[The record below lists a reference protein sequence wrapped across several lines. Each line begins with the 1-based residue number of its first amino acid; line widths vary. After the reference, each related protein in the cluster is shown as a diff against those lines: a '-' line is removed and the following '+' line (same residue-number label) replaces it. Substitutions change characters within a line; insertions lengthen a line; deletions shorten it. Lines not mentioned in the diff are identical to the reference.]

1 MRAAFL
7 AAGALV
13 LALGAGCTASDE
25 PSDDETTEVQTPAPE
40 GSIPDEA
47 LEPVGK
53 PNGVETLGPKR
64 ILKRAETAAMKA
76 RSVQL
81 VGDAPDASL
90 DLVVTKD
97 SSDGRRTS
105 ADVTL
110 RTRVVDG
117 NIYIRAD
124 KSYWTEAFNKKKA
137 ARIGDKWVT
146 GDLDNPRLETFKQTS
161 TMKPLMRQFLRTS
174 GAAEVGEVGGVRGQP
189 AVPVTSESGTLW
201 IATTG
206 KPYPLLLSAPGDDA
220 SSEVSFRKWDKKVV
234 IKAPPPKNTISL
246 ADLA

>member
-1 MRAAFL
+1 MRVAVL

-13 LALGAGCTASDE
+13 LAVGAGCTSAGE
-25 PSDDETTEVQTPAPE
+25 QTTEESAAPSTEASSAPA
-40 GSIPDEA
+40 EA
-47 LEPVGK
+47 LEPVGR
-53 PNGVETLGPKR
+53 PNGVETLGPQR
-64 ILKRAETAAMKA
+64 ILKRAERAAMNA

-97 SSDGRRTS
+97 SSDGRRS
-105 ADVTL
+105 NADVTL

-117 NIYIRAD
+117 SIYIRAD
-124 KSYWTEAFNKKKA
+124 ESYWAEAFNKKKA
-137 ARIGDKWVT
+137 ARIGNKWVT
-146 GDLDNPRLETFKQTS
+146 GDLDNPRLKTFKQTS
-161 TMKPLMRQFLRTS
+161 TMKPLMRQFLRTP
-174 GAAEVGEVGGVRGQP
+174 GDPEVGEVGGVRGQP
-189 AVPVTSESGTLW
+189 AVPVSSESGTLW

-206 KPYPLLLSAPGDDA
+206 KPYPLLLSSPEADQ

-234 IKAPPPKNTISL
+234 IKAPPRKNTISL